1 MSATDGEFLSEFTM
15 QLADLCADYVAN
27 NERVQS
33 PETRRLL
40 RVVIRNF
47 EKFLRRE
54 GVAADLTDEQIKHF
68 GMARRAAGLAL
79 STIDGELS
87 KLMAIKRYAADRG
100 LTPRPMLRIAKSQSP
115 TPVAFLR
122 WQIRRLWR
130 EAQRS
135 KATIGGV
142 PGSLYWPSLLD
153 LLWDSGERIR
163 AIYRLDRRD
172 IDLRGRWV
180 TFRERKGQGA
190 VLVKRIR
197 RKTAKQ
203 LRKLMQSNTED
214 RLFSVVCLG
223 TIYHQYETLLTD
235 AGLPTDR
242 HSKFHCL
249 RKSHASYLH
258 LAGGDSRA
266 SLGHATEAVTI
277 KHYHDVKITGSKQ
290 AIDYLF
296 SPFCWWDRLLALVGL

>member
-1 MSATDGEFLSEFTM
+1 ML
-15 QLADLCADYVAN
+15 LVDLCADYVTN

-47 EKFLRRE
+47 EKFLARP
-54 GVAADLTDEQIKHF
+54 GVAADLSDEQIKHF
-68 GMARRAAGLAL
+68 GMSRRAAGLAL

-100 LTPRPMLRIAKSQSP
+100 LTPRPVLRIAKSRSP
-115 TPVAFLR
+115 APVAFVR
-122 WQIRRLWR
+122 WQIRRLWKQSR
-130 EAQRS
+130 RS
-135 KATIGGV
+135 TANLGGV
-142 PGSLYWPSLLD
+142 PGSIYWPALLD

-163 AIYRLDRRD
+163 AIYHLRRVD

-190 VLVKRIR
+190 VMVKRIR
-197 RKTAKQ
+197 RQTAKH
-203 LRKLMQSNTED
+203 LRKLMQSHSD
-214 RLFSVVCLG
+214 DQPFSVVSIG
-223 TIYHQYETLLTD
+223 TIYHQYETLLSD
-235 AGLPTDR
+235 AELPTDR

-258 LAGGDSRA
+258 VAGGDSRA
-266 SLGHATEAVTI
+266 SLGHSNEATTI
-277 KHYHDVKITGSKQ
+277 KHYHDASRRPRCSRWSYRRILHRPNRRRRNT
-290 AIDYLF
+290 
-296 SPFCWWDRLLALVGL
+296 